1 MDRLDKISTFAITG
15 LVLWAVVLVVVQT
28 GQIEERRELPPQSAV
43 LRVDP
48 ALEKRI
54 ALAKTLLSDNNLG
67 QAEKL
72 LAELIAAYPFEAVPY
87 LLSGDLHLHRQDPI
101 GAMLEYRKAVD
112 MNPDYLDKKSELF
125 QGKKIKKTVEE
136 ARTAIESGLAAKPNE
151 AGLIDAR
158 KVYYYMLRKIAGSC
172 G

>member
-1 MDRLDKISTFAITG
+1 MDRLDKFSAFAITG
-15 LVLWAVVLVVVQT
+15 LVLWALVLVVVQS
-28 GQIEERRELPPQSAV
+28 GRIEERREVPNQPAV

-48 ALEKRI
+48 ALEKKF

-72 LAELIAAYPFEAVPY
+72 LTELTAAYPFESVPY
-87 LLSGDLHLHRQDPI
+87 LLHGDLHLYRQDPVA
-101 GAMLEYRKAVD
+101 AMLEYRKAVD
-112 MNPDYLDKKSELF
+112 MNPDFLDKKAEQF

-136 ARTAIESGLAAKPNE
+136 ARAAIESGLTAKPGDP
-151 AGLIDAR
+151 ALIEAR